1 MEHPAIVIAWA
12 LGIHVVLSLF
22 VWMVVAAATQ
32 RSTFRAD
39 RDRPDEAFPLRLSA
53 LHLCA
58 NLGALFLGLV
68 PTGDTISGA
77 WESAFM
83 VTLLLLG
90 GWTLAMASA
99 WRRHRREPSLWN
111 LHQCG
116 YAACMLAV
124 MGLAMLSLLQVSL
137 A

>member
-1 MEHPAIVIAWA
+1 MERLAIVLAWA
-12 LGIHVVLSLF
+12 LGTHVVLSLF
-22 VWMVVAAATQ
+22 VWAVVGAATQ

-58 NLGALFLGLV
+58 NLGALSLGLV
-68 PTGDTISGA
+68 PAGDTISGA
-77 WESAFM
+77 WESALL

-90 GWTLAMASA
+90 GWSLAMASA
-99 WRRHRREPSLWN
+99 WRRHRRDPSLWH
-111 LHQCG
+111 LYQCG

-124 MGLAMLSLLQVSL
+124 MGFAMLSLLQTSL

>member
-22 VWMVVAAATQ
+22 VWMVVGAATQ

-58 NLGALFLGLV
+58 NLGALALGLV
-68 PTGDTISGA
+68 RTGDTISGA

-90 GWTLAMASA
+90 GWSLAMASA
-99 WRRHRREPSLWN
+99 WRRHRKDPSLWT

-124 MGLAMLSLLQVSL
+124 MGFAMLSLLQISL

>member
-1 MEHPAIVIAWA
+1 MERLAIVLAWA
-12 LGIHVVLSLF
+12 LGTHVVLSLF
-22 VWMVVAAATQ
+22 AWMVVGAATQ

-58 NLGALFLGLV
+58 NLGALSLGLV
-68 PTGDTISGA
+68 PAGDTISGG
-77 WESAFM
+77 WESALL

-90 GWTLAMASA
+90 GWSLAMASA
-99 WRRHRREPSLWN
+99 WRRHRRDPSLWH
-111 LHQCG
+111 LYQCG
-116 YAACMLAV
+116 YAACMLTV
-124 MGLAMLSLLQVSL
+124 MGFAMLSLLQTSL